1 MKVLSLFGEIIQP
14 IVEKPT
20 IHNRDYKR
28 NRCSNCG
35 AFPKIHKT
43 RNGKYYLKCH
53 GGCPHWGYERKTA
66 EFWTINEAVDCWNK
80 NNKAEQKDVK

>member
-53 GGCPHWGYERKTA
+53 GVVRIGAMKERPQS
-66 EFWTINEAVDCWNK
+66 FG
-80 NNKAEQKDVK
+80 Q

>member
-14 IVEKPT
+14 IAEKTT

-35 AFPKIHKT
+35 TFPKIHKT

-66 EFWTINEAVDCWNK
+66 EFWTIAEAVDCWNK
-80 NNKAEQKDVK
+80 NNKTEQKDVK